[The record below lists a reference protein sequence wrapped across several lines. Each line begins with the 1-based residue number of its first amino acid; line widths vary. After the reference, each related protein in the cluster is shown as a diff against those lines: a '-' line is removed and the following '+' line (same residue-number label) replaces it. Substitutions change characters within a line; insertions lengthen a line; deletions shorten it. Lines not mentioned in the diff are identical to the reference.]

1 MEELEEGYMP
11 TELANLES
19 KAARKVYD
27 GIFSPEGIV
36 VVDPNTKEGKYQ
48 LKLIKDMFDYGVK
61 MKYDNTVEPGK
72 LYYWFDDNQNSES
85 VQDIYYLVTTKLYNR
100 IDRDGIDNSNI
111 YEIVKKVV
119 KNILK
124 ENTAYHSTNHEIS
137 KFVDD
142 FIGGKNAID
151 AKGPGIYFTDRN
163 DSTQYGGIVYT
174 VNLNSNRFLTDKSTK
189 GLTPA
194 LAIQLIKLN
203 KDWQMNASDWDEN
216 PNIGLN
222 MFIRETFKSNKT
234 AADRLLNIW
243 GDFYRYNPKEFARNC
258 TQIGI
263 DGINVTNEWGGGG
276 SDEHYIVYNPAIIEI
291 LNIQKLN

>member
-1 MEELEEGYMP
+1 MEELEKGYMSS
-11 TELANLES
+11 EQANLES
-19 KAARKVYD
+19 KAARKIYD

-48 LKLIKDMFDYGVK
+48 LKLIGDMHNHGVK
-61 MKYDNTVEPGK
+61 MVYDNTVEPDK
-72 LYYWFDDNQNSES
+72 LYYWFDDNQSSES
-85 VQDIYYLVTTKLYNR
+85 VQDIYFLVTNNLYH
-100 IDRDGIDNSNI
+100 RDIT
-111 YEIVKKVV
+111 EIIKKVV
-119 KNILK
+119 RSILK
-124 ENTAYHSTNHEIS
+124 ESANQGITAYHSTNHEIS

-163 DSTQYGGIVYT
+163 DSTLYGGIVYT

-216 PNIGLN
+216 PNVGLN
-222 MFIRETFKSNKT
+222 MFIRETFKRNKT

-258 TQIGI
+258 VQIGI